1 MFALDSIY
9 HIVFFAVAC
18 GITVFFLAGCIGA
31 VCVHKRKLR
40 VCGLLYN
47 IVAIV
52 LWAAVLLLAA
62 ALILL
67 KLQVVSVD
75 GDALLLWGLRVPEL
89 GHVLRLCEFTVGM
102 ILLGAAVVL
111 GALAFILNFCRRPSA
126 ILTPE
131 AAAESDGQAENAAD
145 EPQQSEE
152 SDAPTAIEER
162 VEEVAADATEEV
174 ETPEPAADMT
184 EEVEAQ
190 ESAADATEEVETP
203 EPAAD
208 MTEEVEA
215 QESAADATE
224 EVETQEADTAQE
236 SEPQGADI
244 EEEGLDAAQ
253 EPAAETESTETG
265 DDADAPFD
273 IPEYQ
278 PKVNKYRDLLGQIN
292 DVLDDAISGV
302 QPEEVKA
309 EVVAVKRTRKTAETK
324 EVSDEEIAL
333 VGYDTLQ
340 ALPIRTIVRRTNAS
354 DSKTTAT
361 QKTVTPQKPPHK
373 RPSKANEEVAVTH
386 DAVATGEALMTRR
399 HVIMNRSNV
408 VNMFSEYLKS
418 RNDEE
423 KERLEGSINTIII
436 K

>member
-31 VCVHKRKLR
+31 VCVHKKKLR

-102 ILLGAAVVL
+102 ILLGAAIVL

-174 ETPEPAADMT
+174 E
-184 EEVEAQ
+184 AQ
-190 ESAADATEEVETP
+190 ESAADMTEEVETP

-224 EVETQEADTAQE
+224 EVEAQE
-236 SEPQGADI
+236 SAADATEEVGADI

-253 EPAAETESTETG
+253 EPAAETESIEMG

-408 VNMFSEYLKS
+408 VNMFSEYFKS
-418 RNDEE
+418 PNDEE
-423 KERLEGSINTIII
+423 KERLEDSINTIII

>member
-31 VCVHKRKLR
+31 VCVHKKKLR

-75 GDALLLWGLRVPEL
+75 GDALLLWSLRVPEL

-102 ILLGAAVVL
+102 ILLGAAIVL

-174 ETPEPAADMT
+174 E
-184 EEVEAQ
+184 AQ
-190 ESAADATEEVETP
+190 ESAADMTEEVETP

-224 EVETQEADTAQE
+224 EVEAQE
-236 SEPQGADI
+236 SAADATEEVGADI

-253 EPAAETESTETG
+253 EPAAETESIEMG

>member
-31 VCVHKRKLR
+31 VCVHKKKLR

-102 ILLGAAVVL
+102 ILLGAAIVL

-174 ETPEPAADMT
+174 E
-184 EEVEAQ
+184 AQ
-190 ESAADATEEVETP
+190 ESAADATEEV
-203 EPAAD
+203 
-208 MTEEVEA
+208 
-215 QESAADATE
+215 
-224 EVETQEADTAQE
+224 
-236 SEPQGADI
+236 GADI

-253 EPAAETESTETG
+253 EPAAETESIEMG

>member
-31 VCVHKRKLR
+31 VCVHKKKLR

-102 ILLGAAVVL
+102 ILLGAAIVL

-174 ETPEPAADMT
+174 E
-184 EEVEAQ
+184 AQ
-190 ESAADATEEVETP
+190 ESAADMTEEVETP

-224 EVETQEADTAQE
+224 EVEAQE
-236 SEPQGADI
+236 SAADATEEVGADI

-253 EPAAETESTETG
+253 EPAAETESIEMG

-423 KERLEGSINTIII
+423 KERLEGLINTIII

>member
-102 ILLGAAVVL
+102 ILLGAAIVL

-184 EEVEAQ
+184 EEVE
-190 ESAADATEEVETP
+190 TP

-253 EPAAETESTETG
+253 EPAAETESTETV

>member
-31 VCVHKRKLR
+31 VCVHKKKLR

-102 ILLGAAVVL
+102 ILLGAAIVL

-174 ETPEPAADMT
+174 E
-184 EEVEAQ
+184 AQ
-190 ESAADATEEVETP
+190 ESAADMTEEVETP

-224 EVETQEADTAQE
+224 EVEAQE
-236 SEPQGADI
+236 SAADATEEVGADI

-253 EPAAETESTETG
+253 EPAAETESIEMG

>member
-102 ILLGAAVVL
+102 ILLGAAIVL

-131 AAAESDGQAENAAD
+131 AAAESDGQAENVAD

-152 SDAPTAIEER
+152 SDAPTAIEEQA
-162 VEEVAADATEEV
+162 EEVAADAAEEV
-174 ETPEPAADMT
+174 ETSEPAADVAEEVEASEPAADMT

-190 ESAADATEEVETP
+190 ESAT
-203 EPAAD
+203 
-208 MTEEVEA
+208 
-215 QESAADATE
+215 DATE
-224 EVETQEADTAQE
+224 EVETQETDIAQE

-244 EEEGLDAAQ
+244 EEEVLDAAQ
-253 EPAAETESTETG
+253 EPAAETESTETV

-373 RPSKANEEVAVTH
+373 RPSKASEEVAVTH